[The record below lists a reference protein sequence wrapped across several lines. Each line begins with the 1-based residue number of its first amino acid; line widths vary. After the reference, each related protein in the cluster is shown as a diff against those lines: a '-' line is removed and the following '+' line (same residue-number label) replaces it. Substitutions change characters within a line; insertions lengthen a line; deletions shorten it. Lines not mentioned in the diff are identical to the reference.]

1 MYPTAVAFRGYG
13 CKQTKCFG
21 KKTLRT
27 VEGSI
32 RRHDQKWINKSCP
45 EVRITVNG
53 MEVKKTRMVLM
64 FYEKLTVDCL
74 KQSLFE
80 ENE

>member
-1 MYPTAVAFRGYG
+1 VYPTAVAFHG
-13 CKQTKCFG
+13 CGCEQTICFG

-32 RRHDQKWINKSCP
+32 RRHDQKRINKSWP

-53 MEVKKTRMVLM
+53 MRVKKTEW
-64 FYEKLTVDCL
+64 Y
-74 KQSLFE
+74 
-80 ENE
+80 